1 MKTNNITLNAQQE
14 QAFKLV
20 KDSNFSFF
28 LTGRAGTGKT
38 TLLRYIQENVRK
50 SFVVCCPTGISAQ
63 LAGGRTINSFFGMP
77 PTVIT
82 QRTEFQLNSNKQS
95 LLRQVDCIIIDE
107 VSMVS
112 CDKIDGI
119 DRILRH
125 VMHSSQPF
133 GGKQIIFSGDMY
145 QLDPVVR
152 RTDAGLMQ
160 FYRVVYG
167 TEMPYFYQ
175 AHVFSRIKLPRI
187 ELTEVYR
194 QTDGKFLSILDNIRA
209 GRVLTTDLMVL
220 NTTGQRNYSQNG
232 EDTLILSTKNELVD
246 RINAEKLAAI
256 DAKEFH
262 YMAVLEGTPNCKDI
276 LAPEDL
282 ALKEGARVMFCRN
295 DRDGRW
301 VNGSLGTVSGL
312 TDEAIL
318 VRLDNGCLVEV
329 DRVVWETTEDTYN
342 EATKSMESV
351 VVGTFVQYPLRAAWA
366 ITVHKSQG
374 MTFDKVNIDST
385 GGFFT
390 AGQLYVAL
398 SRARSLEGLG
408 LSAPIRWNDVRRKPA
423 IDTFMSEYSDV
434 EMISSDLK
442 QYESY
447 NRALTEAD
455 MDSAARECQRLMHEA
470 LTAGHMD
477 DAYFAAEKM
486 MDCLYDTN
494 ILCCSQ
500 NFALL
505 PGADNRS
512 LLLNAILA
520 IESGN
525 YAIAVSLAEQGMLLD
540 GAMHFYYL
548 KSIALMAMGDAAEA
562 ENINDQWLSSLRE
575 HNESVDSRCRYAIAR
590 SSFAL
595 DKPFMGDMQ
604 SFIRHNQFY
613 VPGYEM
619 LRKMMHEKGLVLVTD
634 DTHHS
639 LVDVFNAEEGNL
651 AAAWRN
657 SDVDARR
664 ALVRAILDFPYE

>member
-1 MKTNNITLNAQQE
+1 MKSNNITLNAQQE

-20 KDSNFSFF
+20 KNSNFSFF

-38 TLLRYIQENVRK
+38 TLLRYIQDNVDK
-50 SFVVCCPTGISAQ
+50 SFVVCCPTGVAAQ
-63 LAGGRTINSFFGMP
+63 LVGGRTINSFFGMP
-77 PTVIT
+77 MTVIT

-119 DRILRH
+119 DRILRR

-145 QLDPVVR
+145 QLDPVVKR
-152 RTDAGLMQ
+152 NDAGVMQ
-160 FYRVVYG
+160 FYRAVYG
-167 TEMPYFYQ
+167 TEMPYFYL

-187 ELTEVYR
+187 ELIQVYR
-194 QTDGKFLSILDNIRA
+194 QTDGCFLSILDNVRA
-209 GRVLTTDLMVL
+209 GRVNTTDLATL
-220 NTTGQRNYSQNG
+220 NSVGQRNYSQNG
-232 EDTLILSTKNELVD
+232 DDTLILSTKNEFVD
-246 RINAEKLAAI
+246 RINAERLAAI

-262 YMAVLEGTPNCKDI
+262 YMAATEGAPITKDI

-295 DRDGRW
+295 GRDGIW
-301 VNGSLGTVSGL
+301 VNGTLGTIYALS
-312 TDEAIL
+312 ENSIQ
-318 VRLDNGCLVEV
+318 VRIDNGCVVDV

-342 EATKSMESV
+342 EETKSMESV
-351 VVGTFVQYPLRAAWA
+351 VVGRFVQYPLRAAWA

-374 MTFDKVNIDST
+374 MTFDKVNIDSA

-408 LSAPIRWNDVRRKPA
+408 LSAPIRWSDVRRKPA
-423 IDTFMSEYSDV
+423 IDTFMSEYNDV

-442 QYESY
+442 HYEAY
-447 NRALTEAD
+447 NQALMMAD
-455 MDSAARECQRLMHEA
+455 MDSAAKECLRLMHEA
-470 LTAGHMD
+470 LAKACID

-486 MDCLYDTN
+486 MDCLYDAD
-494 ILCCSQ
+494 ILCTGHKYT
-500 NFALL
+500 LL
-505 PGADNRS
+505 AGEDNRS
-512 LLLNAILA
+512 LLLNAILSV
-520 IESGN
+520 ESGN
-525 YAIAVSLAEQGMLLD
+525 YAGAVALADKGLLWD
-540 GAMHFYYL
+540 GAMHFFYL
-548 KSIALMAMGDAAEA
+548 KSIALMAMGDAVEA
-562 ENINDQWLSSLRE
+562 ENINEQWMSSLRE

-613 VPGYEM
+613 LPGYEM
-619 LRKMMHEKGLVLVTD
+619 LRKMMHEKNLVL
-634 DTHHS
+634 DTADEQRN
-639 LVDVFNAEEGNL
+639 LVDVFNSAEGSL

-657 SDVDARR
+657 SDVNAKR
-664 ALVRAILDFPYE
+664 ALVRAILDFPYD

>member
-1 MKTNNITLNAQQE
+1 MNNITLNAQQE
-14 QAFKLV
+14 QAFNLV
-20 KDSNFSFF
+20 KNSNFSFF

-38 TLLRYIQENVRK
+38 TLLRYIQRNVDK

-63 LAGGRTINSFFGMP
+63 LVGGRTINSFFGMP

-82 QRTEFQLNSNKQS
+82 QRTEFQINSDKQS

-119 DRILRH
+119 DRILRRA
-125 VMHSSQPF
+125 MHSSQPF

-145 QLDPVVR
+145 QLDPVVK

-160 FYRVVYG
+160 FYDAVYG
-167 TEMPYFYQ
+167 TDMPYFYQ

-194 QTDGKFLSILDNIRA
+194 QTDHRFLSILDNIRA
-209 GRVLTTDLMVL
+209 GRVLSSDLMVL
-220 NTTGQRNYSQNG
+220 NTAGQRNYTQNG
-232 EDTLILSTKNELVD
+232 EDTLILSTRNDLVD
-246 RINAEKLAAI
+246 RINAERLAAI
-256 DAKEFH
+256 DEQEYH
-262 YMAVLEGTPNCKDI
+262 YIATLEGTPNVKDI

-282 ALKEGARVMFCRN
+282 VLKVGARVMFCRN
-295 DRDGRW
+295 DRNDRW
-301 VNGSLGTVSGL
+301 VNGSLGTVCEL
-312 TDEAIL
+312 AENDIV
-318 VRLDNGCLVEV
+318 VRLDNGPIVNVEIAS
-329 DRVVWETTEDTYN
+329 WETTVDAYN
-342 EATKSMESV
+342 EQTKAMESV
-351 VVGTFVQYPLRAAWA
+351 VVGKFVQYPLRAAWA

-423 IDTFMSEYSDV
+423 IDTFMREYNDL

-470 LTAGHMD
+470 LAANHID

-486 MDCLYDTN
+486 MDCLYDTD
-494 ILCCSQ
+494 ILCSGEKCAFLVG
-500 NFALL
+500 N
-505 PGADNRS
+505 DNRS
-512 LLLNAILA
+512 LLINTILS
-520 IESGN
+520 IECGN
-525 YAIAVSLAEQGMLLD
+525 LELAVSWADQGLLLD
-540 GAMHFYYL
+540 GAMHYYYL
-548 KSIALMAMGDAAEA
+548 KSIALMRMGSVEEA
-562 ENINDQWLSSLRE
+562 ESINEQWLSSLRE
-575 HNESVDSRCRYAIAR
+575 NNESVDSRCRYAIAH

-613 VPGYEM
+613 IPGYEM
-619 LRKMMHEKGLVLVTD
+619 LRRMMHEKGLTLATN
-634 DTHHS
+634 DTNHT
-639 LVDVFNAEEGNL
+639 LVDVFNAEDGNL

-657 SDVDARR
+657 SDMSSRSV
-664 ALVRAILDFPYE
+664 LLHAILDFPYE

>member
-1 MKTNNITLNAQQE
+1 MVQNITLNAQQE
-14 QAFKLV
+14 QAFNLV

-50 SFVVCCPTGISAQ
+50 NFAICCPTGVAAQ
-63 LAGGRTINSFFGMP
+63 LAGGRTINSFFSMP
-77 PTVIT
+77 MTVIT
-82 QRTEFQLNSNKQS
+82 QRTEFPLDSNKQS

-119 DRILRH
+119 DRILRR

-152 RTDAGLMQ
+152 RNDAGVMQ

-194 QTDGKFLSILDNIRA
+194 QTDGRFLSILDNIRA
-209 GRVLTTDLMVL
+209 GRVLNSDLMVL
-220 NTTGQRNYSQNG
+220 NAVGQRNYSQTG
-232 EDTLILSTKNELVD
+232 EDALVLSTRNELVD

-256 DAKEFH
+256 DTKEYH
-262 YMAVLEGTPNCKDI
+262 YMAVKEGFPNSKDI

-295 DRDGRW
+295 GRDGLW
-301 VNGSLGTVSGL
+301 VNGTLGTVYSL
-312 TDEAIL
+312 TEDTIR
-318 VRLDNGCLVEV
+318 VRIDNGCVVDV
-329 DRVVWETTEDTYN
+329 DRVVWDTTEDTYN
-342 EATKSMESV
+342 EQTKAIESV
-351 VVGTFVQYPLRAAWA
+351 VVGRFVQYPLRAAWA
-366 ITVHKSQG
+366 ITIHKSQG

-470 LTAGHMD
+470 LATGRLD

-486 MDCLYDTN
+486 MDSLYDSD
-494 ILCCSQ
+494 ILRSGKKHS
-500 NFALL
+500 LL
-505 PGADNRS
+505 PGEDSRS
-512 LLLNAILA
+512 LLLNAILS

-525 YAIAVSLAEQGMLLD
+525 YAGAVALADKGLLWD
-540 GAMHFYYL
+540 GAMHFFYL
-548 KSIALMAMGDAAEA
+548 KSIALMSMGDAAEA
-562 ENINDQWLSSLRE
+562 ENINEQWLGSLRE

-604 SFIRHNQFY
+604 SFIRHNRSY
-613 VPGYEM
+613 VPAYEM
-619 LRKMMHEKGLVLVTD
+619 LRKMMHEKKLVLETTD
-634 DTHHS
+634 AQRN
-639 LVDVFNAEEGNL
+639 LVDVFNSTDGNL

-657 SDVDARR
+657 SDEKAQY
-664 ALVRAILDFPYE
+664 ALMRAILDFPYE

>member
-1 MKTNNITLNAQQE
+1 MNKFTLNAQQE

-20 KDSNFSFF
+20 KNSNFSFF

-63 LAGGRTINSFFGMP
+63 LVGGRTINSFFGMP
-77 PTVIT
+77 MTVIT

-119 DRILRH
+119 DHILRR

-145 QLDPVVR
+145 QLDPVVKR
-152 RTDAGLMQ
+152 NDAGVMQ
-160 FYRVVYG
+160 FYRAVYG

-175 AHVFSRIKLPRI
+175 AHVFSRFKLPRI

-194 QTDGKFLSILDNIRA
+194 QTDGRFLSILDNIRA
-209 GRVLTTDLMVL
+209 GRVNTTDLVTL
-220 NTTGQRNYSQNG
+220 NSVGQRNYSQNG
-232 EDTLILSTKNELVD
+232 EDTLILSTKNEFVD
-246 RINAEKLAAI
+246 RINAEKLAVI
-256 DAKEFH
+256 DAEEFH
-262 YMAVLEGTPNCKDI
+262 YVAVTEGAPNSRDI

-282 ALKEGARVMFCRN
+282 VLKEGARVMFCRN
-295 DRDGRW
+295 GRDGLW
-301 VNGSLGTVSGL
+301 VNGTLGTVCAL
-312 TDEAIL
+312 TEDTIQ
-318 VRLDNGCLVEV
+318 VRIDNGCVVDV

-342 EATKSMESV
+342 EETKSMESV
-351 VVGTFVQYPLRAAWA
+351 VVGKFVQYPLRAAWA

-408 LSAPIRWNDVRRKPA
+408 LSAPIRWSDIRRKPA
-423 IDTFMSEYSDV
+423 IDTFMSEYNDV

-442 QYESY
+442 QYEAY
-447 NRALTEAD
+447 NQALMMAD
-455 MDSAARECQRLMHEA
+455 MDGAAKECLRLMHEA
-470 LTAGHMD
+470 LAKGRID

-486 MDCLYDTN
+486 MDCLYDTD
-494 ILCCSQ
+494 ILCTGHKHT
-500 NFALL
+500 LL
-505 PGADNRS
+505 AGEDNRS
-512 LLLNAILA
+512 LLLNAILSV
-520 IESGN
+520 ESGN
-525 YAIAVSLAEQGMLLD
+525 YAGAVALADKGLLWD
-540 GAMHFYYL
+540 GAMHFFYL
-548 KSIALMAMGDAAEA
+548 KSIALMLMGDAAEA
-562 ENINDQWLSSLRE
+562 ENINEQWMSSLRE

-613 VPGYEM
+613 VLGYEM
-619 LRKMMHEKGLVLVTD
+619 LRKMMHEKNLVLETTD
-634 DTHHS
+634 EQRN
-639 LVDVFNAEEGNL
+639 LVDVFNSADGDL
-651 AAAWRN
+651 ATALCN
-657 SDVDARR
+657 SNVNARR